1 MAPQAFALFDT
12 PIGTCGVAWNKNGI
26 AGMQLPAKDVD
37 RTRAHIRKRWP
48 SAVETAPPPGVQR
61 AIERVLTLLMGERI
75 DLGDIPLDLGDAPEF
90 NRKVW
95 DIARAVPP
103 GQTITYGDIAKRLGV
118 GPERARDVGQAMG
131 SNPVPIIV
139 PCHRV
144 LAAGGKPGGFSAN
157 GGVVTKLKLLEIEG
171 GASSN
176 RFCTPKVMVVLSSIC
191 LRLASTISMSAS
203 IFSIVSPFSR
213 RRVSS

>member
-48 SAVETAPPPGVQR
+48 GAVEAAPPPGVQR
-61 AIERVLTLLMGERI
+61 AIGRVLILLKGETI
-75 DLGDIPLDLGDAPEF
+75 DLSDIPLDLGDAPEF

-118 GPERARDVGQAMG
+118 GPERARDVGQAMC

-144 LAAGGKPGGFSAN
+144 VAASGKMGGFSAP
-157 GGVVTKLKLLEIEG
+157 GGVDTKRRMLEIEG
-171 GASSN
+171 AAVVGAGPL
-176 RFCTPKVMVVLSSIC
+176 F
-191 LRLASTISMSAS
+191 SA
-203 IFSIVSPFSR
+203 
-213 RRVSS
+213 

>member
-1 MAPQAFALFDT
+1 MTPQAFALFDT

-26 AGMQLPAKDVD
+26 AGMQLPATNADK
-37 RTRAHIRKRWP
+37 TRAHIRKRWP
-48 SAVETAPPPGVQR
+48 TAVEAAPPPGVRR
-61 AIERVLTLLMGERI
+61 AIDRVLTLLKGEKI
-75 DLGDIPLDLGDAPEF
+75 DLTDIPLDLEDAPEF

-103 GQTITYGDIAKRLGV
+103 GQTITYGDIARRLGV

-144 LAAGGKPGGFSAN
+144 VAASGKMGGFSAP
-157 GGVVTKLKLLEIEG
+157 GGVDTKRRMLEIEG
-171 GASSN
+171 APVVGAG
-176 RFCTPKVMVVLSSIC
+176 PL
-191 LRLASTISMSAS
+191 
-203 IFSIVSPFSR
+203 FSG
-213 RRVSS
+213 